1 MDILSSPIDRKQVLD
16 WLTCDD
22 PSRLPELWRMA
33 DSVRQRFVGEEIH
46 LRGLVEISNFCDRNC
61 LYCGI
66 RSQNRSIPRY
76 RLSREEILECA
87 RQAVRFGFG
96 TLVLQ
101 SGEDR
106 GLKAEWIA
114 ETLRQIKRETPL
126 AVTLSL
132 GERST
137 EEYRLWREAGAD
149 RCLLR
154 FETGKRELFDLI
166 HPPLAGMDSDRKV
179 ILRILRE
186 IGYEIGSGV
195 MVGIPGQTFD
205 DLADDILAF
214 RMLDLDMIGVGPYIP
229 HPETP
234 LAKLAGKLAAPAG
247 RQVPATVD
255 MGCRVVALARLVCPR
270 ANIPSTTALTTLDGL
285 NGREHGLQRGA
296 NVIMPN
302 LTPRKYRRMYEI
314 YPAKAASTEDAE
326 ESCAAAF
333 RQIEALGRL
342 AGKGRG
348 DSLNLSKSFQH

>member
-1 MDILSSPIDRKQVLD
+1 MDFLHSTIDRKQVLD

-33 DSVRQRFVGEEIH
+33 DAVRQQFVGDEIH

-66 RSQNRSIPRY
+66 RSHNKAIPRY

-101 SGEDR
+101 AGEER
-106 GLKAEWIA
+106 GLEAEWIA
-114 ETLRQIKRETPL
+114 ETLRQIKRGTSL
-126 AVTLSL
+126 VVTLSL
-132 GERST
+132 GERT
-137 EEYRLWREAGAD
+137 IEEYRLWREAGAD

-154 FETGKRELFDLI
+154 FETGKRELYDLI
-166 HPPLAGMDSDRKV
+166 HPPLAGKNRDRKA
-179 ILRILRE
+179 ILESLRE

-195 MVGIPGQTFD
+195 MVGIPGQTHD

-214 RMLDLDMIGVGPYIP
+214 RAMDLDMIGVGPYIP
-229 HPETP
+229 HPGTP

-247 RQVPATVD
+247 QQVPATVD
-255 MGCRVVALARLVCPR
+255 MGYRVVALARLACPR
-270 ANIPSTTALTTLDGL
+270 ANIPSTTALATLDGSS
-285 NGREHGLQRGA
+285 GREQGLERGA

-302 LTPRKYRRMYEI
+302 LTPRKYRQMYEI

-326 ESCAAAF
+326 ESCAAAL

-342 AGKGRG
+342 VGKGRG
-348 DSLNLSKSFQH
+348 DSPNLSKAFQQ

>member
-1 MDILSSPIDRKQVLD
+1 MDFIHSTIDRTQVLD

-33 DSVRQRFVGEEIH
+33 DSVRQQFVGDEIH
-46 LRGLVEISNFCDRNC
+46 LRGLVEVSNFCDRNC

-66 RSQNRSIPRY
+66 RSHNRAIPRY
-76 RLSREEILECA
+76 RVSREEILECA

-101 SGEDR
+101 AGEDR
-106 GLKAEWIA
+106 GLEAEWIA
-114 ETLRQIKRETPL
+114 ETLRQIKRETTL

-132 GERST
+132 GERSI

-154 FETGKRELFDLI
+154 FETGKRELYDLI
-166 HPPLAGMDSDRKV
+166 HPPLSGENSDRKA
-179 ILRILRE
+179 ILGHLRE

-195 MVGIPGQTFD
+195 MVGIPGQTYE

-214 RMLDLDMIGVGPYIP
+214 RTMDLDMIGVGPYIP
-229 HPETP
+229 HPGTP
-234 LAKLAGKLAAPAG
+234 LARLGEKLAAPASQ
-247 RQVPATVD
+247 QVPATVD
-255 MGCRVVALARLVCPR
+255 MGYRVIALARLVCPR
-270 ANIPSTTALTTLDGL
+270 ANIPSTTALATLDGPT
-285 NGREHGLQRGA
+285 GREQGLQRGA
-296 NVIMPN
+296 NIIMPN
-302 LTPRKYRRMYEI
+302 LTPRKYRQMYEI

-333 RQIEALGRL
+333 RQIKSLGRL
-342 AGKGRG
+342 AGEGRG
-348 DSLNLSKSFQH
+348 DSPNLSKAFQH